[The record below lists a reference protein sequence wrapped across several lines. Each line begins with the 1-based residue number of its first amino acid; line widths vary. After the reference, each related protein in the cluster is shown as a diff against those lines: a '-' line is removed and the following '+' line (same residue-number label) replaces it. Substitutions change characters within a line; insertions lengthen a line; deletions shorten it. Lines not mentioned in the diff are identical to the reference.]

1 MRPAHLNRPQLFSPK
16 ASYPSRKA
24 SYPSRNLHN
33 KTQHHTV
40 CDHTQ
45 GTPLMPAWEP
55 SPSACNFRAQPQR
68 VHCPSPLLLLLLQL
82 YASMSCPLP
91 SACSC
96 CICSRRSACRR
107 LASSAQP
114 QSAPGP
120 QGQPCTHLQGRVKQR
135 VSSGDVTGVTIR
147 DSIKA

>member
-24 SYPSRNLHN
+24 SYPSRNLHI
-33 KTQHHTV
+33 KTQHHAV

-45 GTPLMPAWEP
+45 GPPLMPAWEP
-55 SPSACNFRAQPQR
+55 SLSACNFRAQPQR
-68 VHCPSPLLLLLLQL
+68 VHYPSPLLLLQL
-82 YASMSCPLP
+82 YASMSSPLP

-114 QSAPGP
+114 QPATGP

-135 VSSGDVTGVTIR
+135 VSSGDVTGVTRR